1 MLISRSDRS
10 KKAIWFWTIDRW
22 LFSSFLVLITL
33 GAFFIMASGP
43 KIANNLGLDTHFFTV
58 RHIFFLIIGFILVLF
73 ISQINEKLL
82 KIISIIGLILCLFF
96 DGASVNKWNICK
108 RRSEMGLYFWT
119 KFSTKRIFKTFL
131 YNS

>member
-58 RHIFFLIIGFILVLF
+58 RHIIFLIIGLIWSESERFAKDSRCKSKNPNFSFWRVTGSPVFAAPLPQ
-73 ISQINEKLL
+73 ISGKVRLWEDRVRN
-82 KIISIIGLILCLFF
+82 FF
-96 DGASVNKWNICK
+96 
-108 RRSEMGLYFWT
+108 F
-119 KFSTKRIFKTFL
+119 
-131 YNS
+131 